1 MSTSSSGGLVADG
14 NRLDG
19 MAKRYEVTTGKRL
32 VSWLTAQFARL
43 GLGNFM
49 VLVTTGRKSGEK
61 RRVTVSPISDDEGDY
76 LVSPYGDS
84 AWVLNA
90 RSDPAATLVHG
101 DETEVTLVEV
111 TGQKPALVR
120 AYYEREAF
128 ARRFM
133 DVPGEATVDD
143 FASVPDRFPVF
154 RIQERT

>member
-1 MSTSSSGGLVADG
+1 
-14 NRLDG
+14 
-19 MAKRYEVTTGKRL
+19 MAKKYELTAGKRL
-32 VSWLTAQFARL
+32 MSRLNSRLARL
-43 GLGNFM
+43 GIGNFT

-61 RRVTVSPISDDEGDY
+61 REVTLSPISDDEGEY

-90 RSDPAATLVHG
+90 RANRSATLIRG
-101 DETEVTLVEV
+101 SETEVTLVEM
-111 TGQKPALVR
+111 TGRKPALVK

-143 FASVPDRFPVF
+143 FASVAHRFPVF